1 MQSDKTNVEEDLRIL
16 GQRFATI
23 EFRLL
28 ADLLSTS
35 LLFGMQSDPDLIL
48 NKRRNDFII

>member
-1 MQSDKTNVEEDLRIL
+1 MLVTNAEEDLRIL

-28 ADLLSTS
+28 ADLLSVSS
-35 LLFGMQSDPDLIL
+35 LFRRQSDPGPIL
-48 NKRRNDFII
+48 